1 MMANKPSSLLVRR
14 NITSLSFIQP
24 ITDIIQQERTENL
37 ITRSINEIS
46 LIIPLLYLGNCTNAH
61 NCKILHIIPI
71 NAILNITL
79 SEDTRCMHPE
89 HNIDYHI
96 ISIPDLPFIDIGQY
110 FDITFN
116 FIESNISN
124 GRAVYVHCMEGISRS
139 PTIVIAY
146 LMKKY
151 NQTYENVLFH
161 VKMKR
166 ICIEPNIGFILHL
179 KSYQKKL
186 SLEDKISIPIP
197 CL

>member
-1 MMANKPSSLLVRR
+1 MANKPSSLLVRR
-14 NITSLSFIQP
+14 NITSLSLLQP
-24 ITDIIQQERTENL
+24 ITDIIQVERTDNL
-37 ITRSINEIS
+37 ISRSINEIS
-46 LIIPLLYLGNCTNAH
+46 RIIPLLYLGNCMNAH

-79 SEDTRCMHPE
+79 GEDTQCMHPE
-89 HNIDYHI
+89 HNIDYHM
-96 ISIPDLPFIDIGQY
+96 ISIPDLLFIDIGQY

-166 ICIEPNIGFILHL
+166 ICIEPNIGFIVHL